1 MCVYVFN
8 FLQIQA
14 EFNKQAVICHFEY
27 AGQNIKSL
35 DPIWPK
41 SRQAELGNWSTNSST
56 HLWTPFYCIFSPSRF
71 GKTVFTLSNGRKL

>member
-1 MCVYVFN
+1 MCEYVFN

-35 DPIWPK
+35 DPI
-41 SRQAELGNWSTNSST
+41 
-56 HLWTPFYCIFSPSRF
+56 
-71 GKTVFTLSNGRKL
+71 